1 MPDTNYI
8 YVLGADEKPQMP
20 TKRKRHVKR
29 LLDTGKARIAC
40 HVPYTIQLLYEN
52 TPVLQPVTLAED
64 PGRTNIGLA
73 VLSQK
78 GELLLSVV
86 VETRNKEIIR
96 LMSDRKKAHRASRN
110 GERKARQRLA
120 KRFETTLKAGIVIRK
135 LPMFAADKFITCH
148 YIRNTESRF
157 CNRKRID
164 GWLTPTANQLFET
177 HINLI
182 RKIQKY
188 LPVTDVAIEVNRF
201 AFMSLENPSVSG
213 VDFQNG
219 PLKGFGNLHD
229 AVDDLQHGK
238 CLLCGGK
245 IEHYHHIVP
254 RSRRGSNTIDNI
266 AGLCKKCHD
275 KVHKDEECQKDLKNL
290 KKGLD
295 KRYGAVSALNQA
307 MPFICKS
314 LESKFGR
321 EHVSYCTG
329 WDTAKMRNSIGFQK
343 TKENQIHEVDAWCI
357 GILALNR
364 TSDRLPDFEHTH
376 CIKQYRRQDRALICC
391 QTERTYKLDGKTVAK
406 NRKKRTEQRD
416 DSLEDWYNKQIALY
430 GKQKAECMQSRLTVK
445 KSQRHYNDPKR
456 ALPGT
461 VFLYNGERH
470 VLSGR
475 ISNGDYFRAVG
486 DTKTNYPAAKCQVVR
501 RNEGLVFMH

>member
-8 YVLGADEKPQMP
+8 YVLGADGKPQMP

-78 GELLLSVV
+78 GDLLLSAV
-86 VETRNKEIIR
+86 VETRNKEIVK
-96 LMSDRKKAHRASRN
+96 LMADRRNARKASRN

-120 KRFETTLKAGIVIRK
+120 KRFETTLKAGMLMRK
-135 LPMFAADKFITCH
+135 LPMYAADKFITCH

-164 GWLTPTANQLFET
+164 GWLTPTANQLLET
-177 HINLI
+177 HISLI
-182 RKIQKY
+182 HKIQKY

-201 AFMSLENPSVSG
+201 AFMSLEDPSVLG

-219 PLKGFGNLHD
+219 PLKGFDNLHV
-229 AVDDLQHGK
+229 AVNDLQHGK

-254 RSRRGSNTIDNI
+254 RSRRGSDTIDNI
-266 AGLCKKCHD
+266 AGLCKECHD
-275 KVHKDEECQKDLKNL
+275 KVHKDAACQKELKDL

-314 LESKFGR
+314 LESEFGR
-321 EHVSYCTG
+321 DHVSYCTG
-329 WDTAKMRNSIGFQK
+329 WDTAKMRNSLGFQK
-343 TKENQIHEVDAWCI
+343 TKENQAHEVDAWCI
-357 GILALNR
+357 GILALNKA
-364 TSDRLPDFEHTH
+364 SDRLPDFEHTH
-376 CIKQYRRQDRALICC
+376 YIKQYRRQDRALVRC
-391 QTERTYKLDGKTVAK
+391 QTERAYKLNGKTVAK
-406 NRKKRTEQRD
+406 NRKKRTEQRG
-416 DSLEDWYNKQIALY
+416 DSLEDWYNKQITLY
-430 GKQKAECMQSRLTVK
+430 GQKQAEYMLSQLTVK
-445 KSQRHYNDPKR
+445 KSQRRYNDPKR

-461 VFLYNGERH
+461 VFLYDGERH

-486 DTKTNYPAAKCQVVR
+486 DTKTNYPVTKCRIIRQ
-501 RNEGLVFMH
+501 NEGLVFIY